1 MLLNF
6 IAFIIILLLIDLIW
20 LVGAGKLHQKT
31 IEMVQKTKVKIDYIA
46 SILFYI
52 LASTAFI
59 VFVYP
64 LSTTI
69 ERAFLYGCLLGLSMY
84 ATFDLTNKAIFT
96 NYTWSY
102 AIADTLWG
110 TFGIGVVSVIIY
122 KLNLEKRDMIPS

>member
-6 IAFIIILLLIDLIW
+6 IAFIIILVLIDLIW

-69 ERAFLYGCLLGLSMY
+69 ELVITTIALSSI
-84 ATFDLTNKAIFT
+84 L
-96 NYTWSY
+96 
-102 AIADTLWG
+102 
-110 TFGIGVVSVIIY
+110 
-122 KLNLEKRDMIPS
+122 IPISMTKIQM